1 MNSILKNKVVFLDW
15 NGTLSDSFFWEH
27 MRTSDDSEVLEL
39 YNLWDKALF
48 NKSKEYIRDWMRGSF
63 TTEEVLSEIANETD
77 TEYKKVLREFIKG
90 CESMEYVSDEIPS
103 IVDTLKR
110 DGYYVVIATNNM
122 DCFTRWTVP
131 FMKLDKLFDEVLNSY
146 YLKGLKHDTKNDKS
160 VFFKEFFEKYNVSP
174 QDCIFLDDSLDKEGY
189 IASLGVKYVQIKN
202 SEDLLKRLKSL

>member
-1 MNSILKNKVVFLDW
+1 MNSILKNKAVFLDW

-39 YNLWDKALF
+39 YNLWDNALF
-48 NKSKEYIRDWMRGSF
+48 NKSKEYIQDWMRGSF

-110 DGYYVVIATNNM
+110 VGYYVVIATNNM
-122 DCFTRWTVP
+122 DCFTRWTIP
-131 FMKLDKLFDEVLNSY
+131 FMKLDKLFDEILNSY
-146 YLKGLKHDTKNDKS
+146 YLKGLKHDTQKGES
-160 VFFKEFFEKYNVSP
+160 VFFKRFFEEYNVSP
-174 QDCIFLDDSLDKEGY
+174 QNCIFFDDSTDKEGY
-189 IASLGVKYVQIKN
+189 ITSLGIEYIQIKN
-202 SEDLLKRLKSL
+202 SEDLMKRLKSL